1 MSAYNLTEC
10 ALIEDRSELT
20 CFSFAESQQLS
31 RGTESKVKD
40 NMGRPGVFCLLFSSL
55 GIHV

>member
-40 NMGRPGVFCLLFSSL
+40 NMGRPGVFCLLFSS
-55 GIHV
+55 